1 VTGVLGSLG
10 DLERVGDY
18 AAHIAEDAA
27 VVRLEG
33 MFEKLHTLFRLLREM
48 SERLST
54 ALQRDDAVLAR
65 AVRDADKEVDALIDS
80 ASSFVISNFS
90 SEHLLGALATLRVLR
105 AAQRIGDHLENVAE
119 RVEFWV
125 TGSRF

>member
-1 VTGVLGSLG
+1 METVVAERAPGSRL
-10 DLERVGDY
+10 
-18 AAHIAEDAA
+18 
-27 VVRLEG
+27 VRLTG
-33 MFEKLHTLFRLLREM
+33 MFEKLHGLFRLLREM
-48 SERLST
+48 SERLSD
-54 ALQRDDAVLAR
+54 ALQRDDAVLAG
-65 AVRDADKEVDALIDS
+65 AVRDTDEEVDALVNS

-125 TGSRF
+125 TGSRV